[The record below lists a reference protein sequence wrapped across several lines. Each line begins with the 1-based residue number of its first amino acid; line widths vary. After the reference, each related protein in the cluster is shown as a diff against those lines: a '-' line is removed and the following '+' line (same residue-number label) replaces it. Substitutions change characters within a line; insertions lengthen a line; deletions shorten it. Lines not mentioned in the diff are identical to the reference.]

1 MLRASRACSR
11 ARTHRAPSGSLVA
24 CPLCLRAVEQVR
36 AGYYQ
41 VYYSPRVFTERPEQV
56 TITLA
61 VEVTGYDM
69 GARFKGFAPD
79 AARPCVRVQMP
90 EVRLRCKT
98 PRCRTALA

>member
-1 MLRASRACSR
+1 M
-11 ARTHRAPSGSLVA
+11 
-24 CPLCLRAVEQVR
+24 EQVR